1 MRLTHN
7 PRTGFAFLLPALIF
21 TGLFVLFPLLH
32 LFYLSLTDTSLMGGG
47 KFVGLAN
54 YSKALGDAAFWRA
67 LKFTILYTIFLTPV
81 LMVLGFMLA
90 LLTVRNTPMSR
101 FTRAVIFLPVV
112 IGLGSSSLLWV
123 WMFDQQVGLINRLLM
138 DLHVIAKPLAWF
150 TKVNLAFWAVCFSV
164 TWKVV
169 GFGMILF
176 VAALQSIGKDIEE
189 AALLDNASYWR
200 RVWSILLPLS
210 RRTILLASLIS
221 AIGSMLAFDQFY
233 IMTGGGPRGQTFT
246 SVYHVYQNSFVF
258 FKLGYGAALSIILG
272 GVIFA
277 ASALQF
283 WLAHR
288 RTDA

>member
-1 MRLTHN
+1 MNLTHH
-7 PRTGFAFLLPALIF
+7 PRTGFAFLLPAIIF

-32 LFYLSLTDTSLMGGG
+32 LAWLSLTDTSLMGGG

-54 YSKALGDAAFWRA
+54 YKKAFSDVAFWRA
-67 LKFTILYTIFLTPV
+67 LKFTALYTVFLTPV
-81 LMVLGFMLA
+81 LMILGFLAA
-90 LLTVRNTPMSR
+90 LLTVRNEVLPK
-101 FTRAVIFLPVV
+101 FTRAVIFMPVV
-112 IGLGSSSLLWV
+112 IGLGSSSLLWL

-138 DLHVIAKPLAWF
+138 DLHILAKPLAWF
-150 TKVNLAFWAVCFSV
+150 TKVDLAFWAVCFSV

-176 VAALQSIGKDIEE
+176 VAALQSIGQDIEE
-189 AALLDNASYWR
+189 AARLDNASYWR
-200 RVWSILLPLS
+200 RVWAIMLPLS
-210 RRTILLASLIS
+210 RRTIVLASLIS

-272 GVIFA
+272 AIIFI
-277 ASALQF
+277 ASVAQY
-283 WLAHR
+283 WLANR
-288 RTDA
+288 KADA

>member
-1 MRLTHN
+1 M
-7 PRTGFAFLLPALIF
+7 LPAIVF

-32 LFYLSLTDTSLMGGG
+32 LFWLSLTDTSLMGGG
-47 KFVGLAN
+47 KYVGLAN
-54 YSKALGDAAFWRA
+54 YTRAFGDAGFWKA
-67 LKFTILYTIFLTPV
+67 LKFTSLYTLFLTPV
-81 LMVLGFMLA
+81 LMILGFLLA
-90 LLTVRNTPMSR
+90 LLTAGNQPMPK
-101 FTRAVIFLPVV
+101 FARAVIFLPVV

-138 DLHVIAKPLAWF
+138 DLHIIAKPLAWF
-150 TKVNLAFWAVCFSV
+150 TKIDMAFWAVCFSV

-169 GFGMILF
+169 GFAMILF
-176 VAALQSIGKDIEE
+176 VAALQSIGQEIHE
-189 AALLDNASYWR
+189 AALLDNASWWR
-200 RVWSILLPLS
+200 RVRSILLPLS
-210 RRTILLASLIS
+210 KRTIMLASLIS

-272 GVIFA
+272 SVIFA

-283 WLAHR
+283 WLSR
-288 RTDA
+288 KDPSI